1 MEYRV
6 EAPIYMQVIRDI
18 KKRIVRRQLLPG
30 EKLPSNRELAVLYKV
45 NPNTAARIYK
55 EMEAEG
61 YCYTK
66 RGLGIFITEDE
77 KMQEELR
84 KEMAEALLSGFIK
97 EMLDLGFSKNEII
110 TRIEAFDEE
119 EEL

>member
-1 MEYRV
+1 MEYNV
-6 EAPIYMQVIRDI
+6 EVPIYVQVVRDI
-18 KKRIVRRQLLPG
+18 KKRIVRKQLLPG

-66 RGLGIFITEDE
+66 RGLGTFITEGNGRSTVEGLFKRDE
-77 KMQEELR
+77 G
-84 KEMAEALLSGFIK
+84 S
-97 EMLDLGFSKNEII
+97 
-110 TRIEAFDEE
+110 RIWQRRNHIPD
-119 EEL
+119 

>member
-1 MEYRV
+1 MEYNV
-6 EAPIYMQVIRDI
+6 EVPIYVQVVRDI
-18 KKRIVRRQLLPG
+18 KKRIVRGKLLPG

-66 RGLGIFITEDE
+66 RDLEHSLRRTNR
-77 KMQEELR
+77 QEELR
-84 KEMAEALLSGFIK
+84 KEMASTVEGLLK
-97 EMLDLGFSKNEII
+97 EMKDLGFGREEII
-110 TRIEAFDEE
+110 SRIEHFDEE
-119 EEL
+119 EEV

>member
-6 EAPIYMQVIRDI
+6 EEPIYMQVIRDI

-66 RGLGIFITEDE
+66 RGLGTFITEDE

>member
-1 MEYRV
+1 
-6 EAPIYMQVIRDI
+6 
-18 KKRIVRRQLLPG
+18 
-30 EKLPSNRELAVLYKV
+30 
-45 NPNTAARIYK
+45 
-55 EMEAEG
+55 
-61 YCYTK
+61 
-66 RGLGIFITEDE
+66 
-77 KMQEELR
+77 MQEELR

>member
-45 NPNTAARIYK
+45 NPNTEYSAV
-55 EMEAEG
+55 AEPPNLM
-61 YCYTK
+61 K
-66 RGLGIFITEDE
+66 
-77 KMQEELR
+77 
-84 KEMAEALLSGFIK
+84 
-97 EMLDLGFSKNEII
+97 
-110 TRIEAFDEE
+110 
-119 EEL
+119 

>member
-55 EMEAEG
+55 EMKRKDIVIQSGDLELSLRR
-61 YCYTK
+61 TK
-66 RGLGIFITEDE
+66 RC
-77 KMQEELR
+77 R
-84 KEMAEALLSGFIK
+84 KS
-97 EMLDLGFSKNEII
+97 
-110 TRIEAFDEE
+110 
-119 EEL
+119 